1 MTPGKTHHDMS
12 VVRVASVASV
22 ASAVGAMTAKP
33 SRAASVK
40 TCTMPRQRTLLP
52 SLTATPSKL
61 IKAIRAIPIIQKG
74 KPICSASHANLASAA
89 AATATAVNAANE
101 AMHHQTVKTAALRM
115 QTVPQL
121 ISAISAIST
130 PYSKVC

>member
-1 MTPGKTHHDMS
+1 MTPGKMHHDMS

-22 ASAVGAMTAKP
+22 ASAVGAMTGKP
-33 SRAASVK
+33 SRATSVR
-40 TCTMPRQRTLLP
+40 TCTMPRQRTLLL

-74 KPICSASHANLASAA
+74 KPICSASRANPASAA

-101 AMHHQTVKTAALRM
+101 AMHRQTEKTPALRT
-115 QTVPQL
+115 QRAPRRT
-121 ISAISAIST
+121 SAVSSLH
-130 PYSKVC
+130 SKVY